1 MKLSELCS
9 SLKEHK
15 SFDFLEKE
23 IHGITHDSRKVKD
36 GYVFVAIKGH
46 KLDGHNFVTAA
57 LDKGASAIVVGKKI
71 EATSCIPQIV
81 VTNTRQALASISSRF
96 YGEPSSKMTVVGIT
110 GTNGKTTTSY
120 LTKSIIEASGYKSGL
135 IGTIQYQIGKRII
148 PAQETTPESVEIQSY
163 LSEML
168 KSDIKYAVI
177 EASSHALSQHRLDGI
192 KFSSA
197 IFTNLSAEHLDYHGN
212 IKDYRA
218 EKTKLVKIY
227 VKIHLLY

>member
-1 MKLSELCS
+1 M
-9 SLKEHK
+9 
-15 SFDFLEKE
+15 
-23 IHGITHDSRKVKD
+23 
-36 GYVFVAIKGH
+36 
-46 KLDGHNFVTAA
+46 
-57 LDKGASAIVVGKKI
+57 
-71 EATSCIPQIV
+71 
-81 VTNTRQALASISSRF
+81 
-96 YGEPSSKMTVVGIT
+96 
-110 GTNGKTTTSY
+110 
-120 LTKSIIEASGYKSGL
+120 

-218 EKTKLVKIY
+218 EKLN
-227 VKIHLLY
+227 L